1 MRTDFMNDQTIDSLM
16 LEIEADSS
24 GAERSLDR
32 LSRALSNLNTQLRG
46 LDSVTRLTNSLTRLS
61 KVNFD
66 SSKSGLFD
74 FIKQMRKFATA
85 DFSGFDSKINN
96 FVNSLGR
103 LANTDLR
110 KYSSRLN
117 SFVVDMRRLTET
129 DMSGF
134 NSEITSFVR
143 AMSKLLSVT
152 NNGADTQ
159 KLNEVSN
166 AVTNLVQNVSNIQV
180 SDNLANLVS
189 GLGQIASKSSSVEKE
204 MKSVNKQYTSF
215 QVNGETIM
223 NAVKGIASAFGDLLS
238 ILKKV
243 SSIGV
248 NAFRGVINAVKQFAQ
263 HKPKVDSLNI
273 SFMNLLKTFLGFRGV
288 TGVFNWIKES
298 ISFGSEITE
307 IDHIVESVFG
317 TNMVKYVDE
326 WAENAID
333 KFGIAAN
340 AAKKYAGT
348 LTAMFQASNVG
359 LKDSNKMALDLVGLA
374 GDLSAFYNIDPETSY
389 KKIQSGMAGMV
400 RPLRDLGIDL
410 TAATLKEYALSKG
423 IEKSYSDMSQAEK
436 VMLRYKYLMEQTT
449 TQQGDF
455 ARTSGKLTAA

>member
-1 MRTDFMNDQTIDSLM
+1 MNDQTIDSLM